1 MTFPVFRREIAW
13 NGLCLYE
20 FHISHW

>member
-1 MTFPVFRREIAW
+1 V
-13 NGLCLYE
+13 GLFLYE